1 MLLYYITDRTQFPGP
16 AAQQRER
23 LLSTAVAAARA
34 GVDLI
39 QLREKDLSAREL
51 ETLTHE
57 LMRELQSFPQT
68 RLLVNSR
75 ADVAIAAGAHGV
87 HLPANDISVS
97 EARVVFSK
105 AGVDR
110 PIIAVSCH
118 TTAEIE
124 KSESHGTDFAILGPI
139 FEKEGKRIPAAG
151 LAVLREACNRPAAA
165 AARMPVLAL
174 GGVTLE
180 NASACLACGAAGV
193 AGIRLFQRDD
203 IGDTVKRLRELQ
215 EHDTSSHEPATHP
228 YWINIASP
236 KKT

>member
-1 MLLYYITDRTQFPGP
+1 MSSWTDFLASRGAIFDAEAVSRFGAP
-16 AAQQRER
+16 AEELAFAE
-23 LLSTAVAAARA
+23 SGAIVC
-34 GVDLI
+34 
-39 QLREKDLSAREL
+39 DLS
-51 ETLTHE
+51 
-57 LMRELQSFPQT
+57 P
-68 RLLVNSR
+68 
-75 ADVAIAAGAHGV
+75 
-87 HLPANDISVS
+87 
-97 EARVVFSK
+97 
-105 AGVDR
+105 
-110 PIIAVSCH
+110 
-118 TTAEIE
+118 
-124 KSESHGTDFAILGPI
+124 
-139 FEKEGKRIPAAG
+139 

-228 YWINIASP
+228 YWINIASS

>member
-1 MLLYYITDRTQFPGP
+1 MAT
-16 AAQQRER
+16 E
-23 LLSTAVAAARA
+23 A
-34 GVDLI
+34 GVDFI
-39 QLREKDLSAREL
+39 QLREKDLPAREL
-51 ETLTHE
+51 EQLC
-57 LMRELQSFPQT
+57 REAVSIVQKTGRRP

-75 ADVAIAAGAHGV
+75 IDVAIAAGADGV
-87 HLPANDISVS
+87 HLRSDDLAAS
-97 EARVVFSK
+97 EARSIFSK
-105 AGVDR
+105 ARFPHPV
-110 PIIAVSCH
+110 IAISCH
-118 TTAEIE
+118 SLREVTVAGA
-124 KSESHGTDFAILGPI
+124 HGADFAVLGPI

-165 AARMPVLAL
+165 VARMPVLAL

-228 YWINIASP
+228 YWINIASS